1 MYTHQPERALL
12 GTLRATLTTETIMHT
27 LYYVPGACSLCPHIV
42 LHESGISFKLD
53 KVNRDDKKTESGQD
67 YNALNP
73 KSYVPALT
81 MSNGELLTEV
91 AVIVQYI
98 ADLAPAKK
106 LAPLPGTLDRYHL
119 QEWLNFVATE
129 IHKSFSP
136 LYNPKLS
143 DDAKAILKER
153 LLGRIGMA
161 AKALEGKEF
170 LMGKTYT
177 VADAYL
183 YTVLRWA
190 PRMNV
195 DLAQWPVLQD
205 YMARIAARPA
215 VKAALAEEGLQ

>member
-1 MYTHQPERALL
+1 
-12 GTLRATLTTETIMHT
+12 MHT
-27 LYYVPGACSLCPHIV
+27 LYYVPGTCALCPHIV
-42 LHESGISFKLD
+42 LHEAGLSFKLE

-67 YNALNP
+67 YNAINP

-98 ADLAPAKK
+98 ADLAPNKK
-106 LAPLPGTLDRYHL
+106 LAPLPTTLDRYHL
-119 QEWLNFVATE
+119 QEWLSFVSSE

-136 LYNPKLS
+136 LFNPKLA

-153 LLGRIGMA
+153 LTGRLTMA

-170 LMGKTYT
+170 LMGKTFT

-190 PRMNV
+190 PRMNI

-205 YMARIAARPA
+205 YVARIAARPA
-215 VKAALAEEGLQ
+215 VKAALAEEGLQP